1 MATPRVPQLYP
12 STPSQ
17 MLDSLRPAPA
27 KAVLAVNDGQSEFRP
42 LITEAIRRVSS
53 QKAAAID
60 MGIDPAQLT
69 RQLQNGHLTVER
81 LEKLG
86 PEYAAEFGRLLL
98 EQYGPLSTP
107 QARAKAAIREV
118 RRLIDELDQV
128 LEHIA

>member
-1 MATPRVPQLYP
+1 
-12 STPSQ
+12 